1 MRLVPVLLALLVTAF
16 LFALV
21 LHRDALLAIAG
32 NEPPPPAAATPATA
46 TPAADP
52 GPAPVRVVAMAS
64 TARGIED
71 AVILRGE
78 TQAAREVE
86 LRAETAGRV
95 VSDPLRRGAF
105 VEEGQVICQIDIG
118 TRAAMLAE
126 AEARLADARI
136 NFSAADRLSQDGF
149 ASSTRVAT
157 TEANLRAAE
166 AAVAAATTEIARLTI
181 SAPFAGILESDSAE
195 IGSLL
200 QPGGLCATVIQLDP
214 IRLVGF
220 VPETEVDRIETGAMA
235 GARLATGREVTGRVS
250 FISRAADP
258 MTRTFRVDI
267 EVANADLAIRDGQT
281 AEIAVAAQGTRAHL
295 LPQSAL
301 TLNDDG
307 ALGVRLVGPDQT
319 ATFAPVSL
327 LRDTAQGVW
336 VGGLEDRADVIVVG
350 QEYVTDGV
358 PVIPTFREVQ

>member
-1 MRLVPVLLALLVTAF
+1 MRLVPVLLAVLVTAF

-21 LHRDALLAIAG
+21 LHRDALLAFAG
-32 NEPPPPAAATPATA
+32 NEPAAAPSVGDA
-46 TPAADP
+46 PD
-52 GPAPVRVVAMAS
+52 GPAPVRVVALAS

-105 VEEGQVICQIDIG
+105 VTEDQIICQIDIG
-118 TRAAMLAE
+118 TRDAMLAE

-136 NFSAADRLSQDGF
+136 NFAAADRLSQDGF

-166 AAVAAATTEIARLTI
+166 AAVAAAAKEIERLTI
-181 SAPFAGILESDSAE
+181 KAPFAGILESDSAE
-195 IGSLL
+195 VGSLL

-220 VPETEVDRIETGAMA
+220 VPETEVDRITLDAMA
-235 GARLATGREVTGRVS
+235 GARLATGQEVTGRVS
-250 FISRAADP
+250 FISRSADP

-267 EVANADLAIRDGQT
+267 DVPNADLAIRDGQT
-281 AEIAVAAQGTRAHL
+281 AEIAIAAQGTRAHL

-307 ALGVRLVGPDQT
+307 ALGVRLVGADQH
-319 ATFAPVSL
+319 AVFAPVSL

-336 VGGLEDRADVIVVG
+336 VSGLDDKVDVIVVG
-350 QEYVTDGV
+350 QEYVTEGV
-358 PVIPTFREVQ
+358 PVIPTYREAQ

>member
-1 MRLVPVLLALLVTAF
+1 MRLVPVLLAVLVTAF

-21 LHRDALLAIAG
+21 LHRDTLLAIAG
-32 NEPPPPAAATPATA
+32 NTPADAETA
-46 TPAADP
+46 QQEAEP
-52 GPAPVRVVAMAS
+52 GPAAVRVVALSS

-86 LRAETAGRV
+86 LRAETSGRV
-95 VSDPLRRGAF
+95 VSDPLRRGTF
-105 VEEGQVICQIDIG
+105 VESDQLICRIDIG
-118 TRAAMLAE
+118 TREAMLAE

-136 NFSAADRLSQDGF
+136 NFAAADRLSQDGF

-157 TEANLRAAE
+157 TEANLRSAE
-166 AAVAAATTEIARLTI
+166 AAVAAATTEIERLTI
-181 SAPFAGILESDSAE
+181 TAPFAGILESDSAE

-200 QPGGLCATVIQLDP
+200 QPGSLCATVIQLDP

-220 VPETEVDRIETGAMA
+220 VPETEVDRIEPGAMA
-235 GARLATGREVTGRVS
+235 GARLATGQEVTGRVS
-250 FISRAADP
+250 FISRSADP
-258 MTRTFRVDI
+258 MTRTFRVDV
-267 EVANADLAIRDGQT
+267 EVPNPDLAIRDGQT
-281 AEIAVAAQGTRAHL
+281 AEIAIAAPGTRAHL

-307 ALGVRLVGPDQT
+307 ALGVRLVGADQT
-319 ATFAPVSL
+319 AAFAPVNL

-336 VGGLEDRADVIVVG
+336 VSGLDDKVDVIVVG
-350 QEYVTDGV
+350 QEYVEDGV
-358 PVIPTFREVQ
+358 PVIPTYREAQ

>member
-1 MRLVPVLLALLVTAF
+1 MRLVPVLLAILVTAF

-21 LHRDALLAIAG
+21 LHRDALLAFAG
-32 NEPPPPAAATPATA
+32 NEPAADAPKAEDHQTGPAA
-46 TPAADP
+46 
-52 GPAPVRVVAMAS
+52 VRVVALS
-64 TARGIED
+64 SSARGVED

-86 LRAETAGRV
+86 LRAETSGRV
-95 VSDPLRRGAF
+95 TSEPLRRGTF
-105 VEEGQVICQIDIG
+105 VEADQVICQIDIG
-118 TRAAMLAE
+118 TRQAMLAE

-166 AAVAAATTEIARLTI
+166 AAVAAAAKDIERLTI
-181 SAPFAGILESDSAE
+181 RAPFAGILESDSAE

-220 VPETEVDRIETGAMA
+220 VPETEVDRIEPDALA
-235 GARLATGREVTGRVS
+235 GARLATGLEVQGRVT
-250 FISRAADP
+250 FVSRSADP

-267 EVANADLAIRDGQT
+267 EVPNADLSIRDGQT
-281 AEIAVAAQGTRAHL
+281 AEIAIAAQGTRAHL

-307 ALGVRLVGPDQT
+307 ALGVRLVSPDQT
-319 ATFAPVSL
+319 ALFAPVSL

-336 VGGLEDRADVIVVG
+336 VSGLDDKVDVIVVG
-350 QEYVTDGV
+350 QEYVADGV
-358 PVIPTFREVQ
+358 PVIPTYREAQ

>member
-1 MRLVPVLLALLVTAF
+1 MRLVPVLLAVLVTAF

-32 NEPPPPAAATPATA
+32 NEPADAATPE
-46 TPAADP
+46 AAP
-52 GPAPVRVVAMAS
+52 SGPEPVRVVALSS
-64 TARGIED
+64 TARGVED

-86 LRAETAGRV
+86 LRAETSGRV
-95 VSDPLRRGAF
+95 MSEPLRRGTF
-105 VEEGQVICQIDIG
+105 VEEGQIICRIDIG
-118 TRAAMLAE
+118 TRDAMLAE

-166 AAVAAATTEIARLTI
+166 AAVAAAAKEIERLTI
-181 SAPFAGILESDSAE
+181 MAPFAGILESDSAE

-220 VPETEVDRIETGAMA
+220 VAETEVDRIDLDAMA
-235 GARLATGREVTGRVS
+235 GARLATGQEVAGRVS
-250 FISRAADP
+250 FISRSADP

-267 EVANADLAIRDGQT
+267 EVPNANLAIRDGQT
-281 AEIAVAAQGTRAHL
+281 AEIAIAAQGTRAHL

-307 ALGVRLVGPDQT
+307 AMGVRLVAPDKT
-319 ATFAPVSL
+319 ALFAPVSL

-336 VGGLEDRADVIVVG
+336 VSGLDDTVNVIVVG
-350 QEYVTDGV
+350 QEYVADGV
-358 PVIPTFREVQ
+358 PVIPTYREAQ

>member
-1 MRLVPVLLALLVTAF
+1 MRLVPVLLAVLVTAF

-21 LHRDALLAIAG
+21 LHRDTLLALAG
-32 NEPPPPAAATPATA
+32 NVPPVAEPATQ
-46 TPAADP
+46 PEDP
-52 GPAPVRVVAMAS
+52 GPEAVRVVVLSS

-86 LRAETAGRV
+86 LRAETSGRV
-95 VSDPLRRGAF
+95 VSEPLRRGTF
-105 VEEGQVICQIDIG
+105 VDAGQVICRIDIG
-118 TRAAMLAE
+118 TREAMLAE

-157 TEANLRAAE
+157 TEANLRSAE
-166 AAVAAATTEIARLTI
+166 AAVAAAAKEIERLTLT
-181 SAPFAGILESDSAE
+181 APFAGILESDSAE

-220 VPETEVDRIETGAMA
+220 VPETEVDRIEPDAMA
-235 GARLATGREVTGRVS
+235 GARLATGQEVTGRVS
-250 FISRAADP
+250 FISRSADP
-258 MTRTFRVDI
+258 MTRTFRVDV
-267 EVANADLAIRDGQT
+267 EVPNPDLAIRDGQT
-281 AEIAVAAQGTRAHL
+281 AEIAIAAQGTRAHL

-301 TLNDDG
+301 TLSDDG
-307 ALGVRLVGPDQT
+307 ALGVRLVSPDQT
-319 ATFAPVSL
+319 ALFAPVSL

-336 VGGLEDRADVIVVG
+336 VGGLDDTADVIVVG
-350 QEYVTDGV
+350 QEYVEDGV
-358 PVIPTFREVQ
+358 PVIPTYREAQ

>member
-1 MRLVPVLLALLVTAF
+1 MRLVPVLMAVMVTAF

-21 LHRDALLAIAG
+21 FHRDTLLAIAG
-32 NEPPPPAAATPATA
+32 NVPEAASPAAAEEGST
-46 TPAADP
+46 
-52 GPAPVRVVAMAS
+52 GPAPVRVVALAS
-64 TARGIED
+64 QARAVED

-86 LRAETAGRV
+86 LRAETSGRV
-95 VSDPLRRGAF
+95 VSEPLRRGAF
-105 VEEGQVICQIDIG
+105 VTAGQVICEIDIG
-118 TRAAMLAE
+118 TRGAVLAE
-126 AEARLADARI
+126 AEARLEDARI
-136 NFSAADRLSQDGF
+136 NFAAADRLSQDGF

-166 AAVAAATTEIARLTI
+166 AAVAAAVKDIERLTI
-181 SAPFAGILESDSAE
+181 KAPFEGTLETDSAE

-220 VPETEVDRIETGAMA
+220 VPETEVDRIETGALA
-235 GARLATGREVTGRVS
+235 GAQLAAGQQVQGQVT
-250 FISRAADP
+250 FLSRSADP

-267 EVANADLAIRDGQT
+267 EVPNPDLRIRDGQT
-281 AEIAVAAQGTRAHL
+281 AEIIIAASGTTAHM

-301 TLNDDG
+301 TLNDAG
-307 ALGVRLVGPDQT
+307 TLGVRLVADDMT
-319 ATFAPVSL
+319 ARFAPVTL
-327 LRDTAQGVW
+327 LRDTVNGVL
-336 VGGLEDRADVIVVG
+336 VGGLEDRANVIIVG

-358 PVIPTFREVQ
+358 PVIPTYREAQ

>member
-1 MRLVPVLLALLVTAF
+1 MRLVPVLLAVLVTAF

-21 LHRDALLAIAG
+21 LHRDALLAFAG
-32 NEPPPPAAATPATA
+32 NEPAAPTSAAAAP
-46 TPAADP
+46 D
-52 GPAPVRVVAMAS
+52 GPAPVRVVALAS
-64 TARGIED
+64 SARGIED

-105 VEEGQVICQIDIG
+105 VAEDQIICQIDIG
-118 TRAAMLAE
+118 TRDAMLAE

-136 NFSAADRLSQDGF
+136 NFAAADRLSQDGF

-166 AAVAAATTEIARLTI
+166 AAVAAAAKEIERLTI
-181 SAPFAGILESDSAE
+181 KAPFAGILESDSAE
-195 IGSLL
+195 VGSLL

-220 VPETEVDRIETGAMA
+220 VPETEVDRITPDAMA
-235 GARLATGREVTGRVS
+235 GARLATGQEVTGRVT
-250 FISRAADP
+250 FISRSADP

-267 EVANADLAIRDGQT
+267 DVPNADLAIRDGQT
-281 AEIAVAAQGTRAHL
+281 AEIAIAAQGTRAHL

-307 ALGVRLVGPDQT
+307 ALGVRLVGADQQ
-319 ATFAPVSL
+319 AVFAPVSL

-336 VGGLEDRADVIVVG
+336 VSGLDDKVDVIVVG

-358 PVIPTFREVQ
+358 PVIPTYREAQ

>member
-1 MRLVPVLLALLVTAF
+1 MRLVPVLMAVIVTAF

-21 LHRDALLAIAG
+21 FHREALLAIAG
-32 NEPPPPAAATPATA
+32 NGPDAAAT
-46 TPAADP
+46 AAP
-52 GPAPVRVVAMAS
+52 EEAETGPAPVRVVAMAS
-64 TARGIED
+64 VARAVED

-86 LRAETAGRV
+86 LRAETSGRV
-95 VSDPLRRGAF
+95 VSEPLRRGAF
-105 VEEGQVICQIDIG
+105 VKAGQIICEIDIG

-126 AEARLADARI
+126 AEARLSDARI

-166 AAVAAATTEIARLTI
+166 AAVAAAAKEIERLTI
-181 SAPFAGILESDSAE
+181 MAPFEGILESDSAE

-220 VPETEVDRIETGAMA
+220 VPETEVDRVETGALA
-235 GARLATGREVTGRVS
+235 GARLAAGQQVQGRVT
-250 FISRAADP
+250 FLSRAADP

-267 EVANADLAIRDGQT
+267 EVPNPELSIRDGQT
-281 AEIAVAAQGTRAHL
+281 AEIIIAAPGTSAHL

-301 TLNDDG
+301 TLNDAG
-307 ALGVRLVGPDQT
+307 ALGVRLVADDQT
-319 ATFAPVSL
+319 ALFAPVTL
-327 LRDTAQGVW
+327 LRDTVNGVL
-336 VGGLEDRADVIVVG
+336 VGGLEDEANVIIVG
-350 QEYVTDGV
+350 HEFVADGV
-358 PVIPTFREVQ
+358 PVIPTYREAQ